1 MGSQKDSR
9 RIANVILL
17 PSVLGFRLKLLSPT
31 YIIEIKLMI
40 IYCCKIG
47 TVNFTV
53 WTVKSSFFIKAD
65 LRLINIS
72 YLNKSSRNQE
82 LFELIMV
89 GLSARSEGSEPCSI
103 PYFVSGNTAMDE
115 GGRRREDVDDKG
127 KGSSNEYIAGGRCRK
142 INIASTIDEKLL
154 DRESSPNI
162 CIYFTI

>member
-1 MGSQKDSR
+1 
-9 RIANVILL
+9 
-17 PSVLGFRLKLLSPT
+17 
-31 YIIEIKLMI
+31 
-40 IYCCKIG
+40 
-47 TVNFTV
+47 
-53 WTVKSSFFIKAD
+53 
-65 LRLINIS
+65 
-72 YLNKSSRNQE
+72 
-82 LFELIMV
+82 MV

-162 CIYFTI
+162 YILRF

>member
-1 MGSQKDSR
+1 
-9 RIANVILL
+9 
-17 PSVLGFRLKLLSPT
+17 
-31 YIIEIKLMI
+31 
-40 IYCCKIG
+40 
-47 TVNFTV
+47 
-53 WTVKSSFFIKAD
+53 
-65 LRLINIS
+65 
-72 YLNKSSRNQE
+72 
-82 LFELIMV
+82 MV

-162 CIYFTI
+162 CIYFTILAINLATSDVLMVLCWHGLHWNMDFINEFNVIGVRRDISNEHHCKLNTPSPPRGATDRSNRYIINHI